1 MLLITKM
8 MSRVMSKLLKELAA
22 ARGDAGFTQDQIA
35 KSAGVARMT
44 VQRIE
49 AQSIDPRLATV
60 EELARALGM
69 ELLLVPRVLRVEL
82 EHFVQS
88 GGKCL
93 GQPPGVGAP
102 LSIVDELIQR

>member
-1 MLLITKM
+1 
-8 MSRVMSKLLKELAA
+8 MSKLLKELTA
-22 ARGDAGFTQDQIA
+22 ARRASGVTQAAFA

-60 EELARALGM
+60 EELARALGL
-69 ELLLVPRVLRVEL
+69 ELMLVPRILRTEL

-102 LSIVDELIQR
+102 LSIVDALIKR